1 MEFDNSDIIQKKN
14 ALLKPSKKL
23 SLYKAIKIGYLRDK
37 KKQSKILKKYGYV
50 LDPTLSDDRQ
60 YITAYNPFSN
70 KLLRI
75 SNGTDFSNAKD
86 VRTDVAL
93 AVGKLKNTERFKE
106 ERNSLLK
113 AKKKYNE
120 KETVFAAH
128 SLGGNIT
135 NALASAKDQVYNYNP
150 AYTIGQKARPNV
162 MNIRTQGDIFS
173 TFSPTGNTTV
183 LPSILNTMQILE
195 KPKESIEDIH
205 SYENIKRLPVF
216 L

>member
-86 VRTDVAL
+86 VITYVEL
-93 AVGKLKNTERFKE
+93 AVRKLKNTERFKE

-135 NALASAKDQVYNYNP
+135 NALASGKDQVYNYNP
-150 AYTIGQKARPNV
+150 AYTIGQKARANV

>member
-1 MEFDNSDIIQKKN
+1 MNFDDSNPKTLAN
-14 ALLKPSKKL
+14 ALTKPSKKL

-37 KKQSKILKKYGYV
+37 KKQAKILKKYGYV
-50 LDPTLSDDRQ
+50 LDQTLSNDRE
-60 YITAYNPFSN
+60 YITAYNPFTN

-86 VRTDVAL
+86 VRTDFAL
-93 AVGKLKNTERFKE
+93 AAGKLKNTQRFKE
-106 ERNSLLK
+106 EKNSLLK

-120 KETVFAAH
+120 KETVFASH
-128 SLGGNIT
+128 SLGGNIS
-135 NALASAKDQVYNYNP
+135 NALASGKDQVYNYNA
-150 AYTIGQKARPNV
+150 AYTVGEKARPNV

-173 TFSPTGNTTV
+173 VLSPVGNTTV
-183 LPSILNTMQILE
+183 LPSILTPLQVLE
-195 KPKESIEDIH
+195 KPRESIEQIH